1 MLAGPPACNRY
12 AADGYSRS
20 TGTLGAIAVT
30 YGVGSL
36 SVINAV
42 AGAYAED
49 IPLVVIVGNPPTG
62 VVRGLS
68 AGEGAHRSCLG
79 SNGRGKQNKMIRV

>member
-1 MLAGPPACNRY
+1 MTDRRY
-12 AADGYSRS
+12 AADGYAR
-20 TGTLGAIAVT
+20 TKGTLGAIAVT

-49 IPLVVIVGNPPTG
+49 IPLVLIVGNPPTG
-62 VVRGLS
+62 AVS
-68 AGEGAHRSCLG
+68 
-79 SNGRGKQNKMIRV
+79 GRMSW